1 MIKLFKR
8 LFRSKATKRKLRKL
22 NNDSV
27 DHLKDLEK
35 KKASLFYQINFN
47 KERSNSFLNDYAEN
61 EDARIEVMSII
72 LEDSIESYKS
82 LKIEI
87 EDIKKQLEN
96 QEVEEVE
103 EPNEALKAFPSA
115 KGAGCYATG
124 GRGKPNYYVTNL
136 RDNGAGSFRQCLE
149 NTKSTNGGNIIFN
162 TSGTI
167 KLTSKIA
174 FSNADNITIYGQ
186 SAPVGGIAT
195 ANFNVIFQN
204 VNNLIMRYVKFR
216 PQLSVNSEIDAFEIF
231 QSNNYIIDHCSFS
244 WGTDEVAN
252 SGEGSNYTWQRNLFA
267 ESKSTGMIIGGEASL
282 SDNLSFL
289 ENVFYN
295 CSHRF
300 PNWQSD
306 GRVDIINNIA
316 WSFRSQISVPSGV
329 FKVNHIN
336 NYYRYFTDNP
346 PSTVNKGMMYQ
357 PTNSQTKF
365 PSIHT
370 KGNYVNDV
378 LTDPN
383 ADNWSIWR
391 WRFNPSGTV
400 YSGAGNESAL
410 TRDFKKDDEF
420 AQLGEKLEYQSSVS
434 AFDNI
439 PKDVGANK
447 AMNNSGVLIFE
458 QDAPDNIYTSNIVN
472 ETLVSYTQDS
482 NLQTQHYTDYQN
494 AVSSTPINI
503 RHSGYSTL
511 NDGICDE
518 WRDENMINNQLSN
531 DVDLIGYTYLER
543 FMNQ

>member
-1 MIKLFKR
+1 MIKFFKR
-8 LFRSKATKRKLRKL
+8 LFISKATKRKLRKL

-87 EDIKKQLEN
+87 EDIKKQLEY

-124 GRGKPNYYVTNL
+124 GRNKPNYYVTNL
-136 RDNGAGSFRQCLE
+136 RDNGAGSFRQSLE

-162 TSGTI
+162 VSGTI

-231 QSNNYIIDHCSFS
+231 QSNNYIIDHNSFS

-357 PTNSQTKF
+357 PTNSQIKF

-503 RHSGYSTL
+503 RPSGYSTL